1 MRRTVILFWSEDR
14 FSCLFCIGILS
25 LNWNLKLT
33 QVISFIMLSLFY
45 YVEFLLLWHWHKHEM
60 VLFND
65 IDVKSLQPLNTCMSC
80 FIPFILV
87 SAGFPDPWCPVKSAT
102 RANWICLF
110 VLLKTEFRDG
120 IWSSYEHDGNLSI
133 TQHLMKRSIQIPS
146 NQISFSSLLTS
157 SDCNTFAIQAESS
170 KKEPLNDLISA
181 TPLDVPALACKS
193 DFAEKQKQ
201 LLQEMPVYVAR
212 P

>member
-65 IDVKSLQPLNTCMSC
+65 IDVKSLQPLNTVLFHSFYSRLCRFPWSVMPGEICDQSQLDLSFC
-80 FIPFILV
+80 SSQDRVQRWNMIFIWAWWEFEHYAASDEKKHPNSKQSDIFFFPFDEL
-87 SAGFPDPWCPVKSAT
+87 
-102 RANWICLF
+102 RL
-110 VLLKTEFRDG
+110 
-120 IWSSYEHDGNLSI
+120 
-133 TQHLMKRSIQIPS
+133 
-146 NQISFSSLLTS
+146 
-157 SDCNTFAIQAESS
+157 
-170 KKEPLNDLISA
+170 
-181 TPLDVPALACKS
+181 
-193 DFAEKQKQ
+193 
-201 LLQEMPVYVAR
+201 
-212 P
+212 